1 MNDIDMNFIC
11 VICGFDD
18 LLDPPYEEGY
28 PSYEICPC
36 CGFQFGF
43 DDCDQGCTFVAH
55 REKWLEKGAVWH
67 NNTEKPTE
75 WSLEKQL
82 KNIE

>member
-1 MNDIDMNFIC
+1 MNFIC
-11 VICGFDD
+11 LICGFDD
-18 LLDPPYEEGY
+18 LLDPPYDEDED

-43 DDCDQGCTFVAH
+43 DDCDQGYTFVEY
-55 REKWLEKGAVWH
+55 REKWLEKGAIWH
-67 NNTEKPTE
+67 NNAKKPTG

>member
-1 MNDIDMNFIC
+1 MNFIC

-28 PSYEICPC
+28 PLYEICPC